1 MRCDLQHDKVA
12 VWWSTKY
19 ALRLNAFAAAVLLH
33 RDLLEPTDIEPCRRL
48 GLGHLRFSFGLIGF
62 V

>member
-1 MRCDLQHDKVA
+1 MRCDLQPDKVA

-19 ALRLNAFAAAVLLH
+19 ALRLNAFAAAVLLQ
-33 RDLLEPTDIEPCRRL
+33 RGLLEPTDIEPCRRSDL
-48 GLGHLRFSFGLIGF
+48 PLRFSFGLMDS